1 MDINTIEQIAVNAI
15 EEIKGQNIVTID
27 TTASS
32 PMFERIVIASG
43 TSTTQVKAIAR
54 NVQDKL
60 RTAKLR
66 QVGLEG
72 EDSGEWVLVDFGCI
86 VIHVMLPPIREY
98 YNLEE
103 IWQLETDPKFQ
114 AQYQS
119 HQAHS
124 HVPDTI

>member
-1 MDINTIEQIAVNAI
+1 MDINTIEQIAIDAI
-15 EEIKGQNIVTID
+15 EDIKGQDIVTID
-27 TTASS
+27 TTAVS
-32 PMFERIVIASG
+32 PMFERIIIASG

-60 RTAKLR
+60 RAAKVK
-66 QVGLEG
+66 QVGIEG
-72 EDSGEWVLVDFGCI
+72 ENGGEWVLVDFGSI

-103 IWQLETDPKFQ
+103 IWQTETDPKFQ

-119 HQAHS
+119 HQAHQQS
-124 HVPDTI
+124 PESN

>member
-1 MDINTIEQIAVNAI
+1 MDIDTIQQITVEAI

-27 TTASS
+27 TTALS

-60 RTAKLR
+60 RSAKIK

-72 EDSGEWVLVDFGCI
+72 ENSGEWVLVDFGCI
-86 VIHVMLPPIREY
+86 VIHIMLPPIREY

-103 IWQLETDPKFQ
+103 IWQAETDPRFHT
-114 AQYQS
+114 QYQS
-119 HQAHS
+119 HRTQKHS
-124 HVPDTI
+124 TEIH